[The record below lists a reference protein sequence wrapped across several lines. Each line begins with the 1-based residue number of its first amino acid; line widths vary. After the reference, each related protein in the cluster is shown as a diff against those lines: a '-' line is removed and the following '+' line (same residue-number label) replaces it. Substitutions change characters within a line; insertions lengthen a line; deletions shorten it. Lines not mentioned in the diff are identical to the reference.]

1 MLVSTVPPAE
11 QLWMKLTSFMLVNS
25 RAAMEETDL
34 IYVGEQQ
41 SSYGRNYLIAKLT
54 SSMLESSR
62 AAMEETDLI
71 YVGE

>member
-1 MLVSTVPPAE
+1 MD
-11 QLWMKLTSFMLVNS
+11 
-25 RAAMEETDL
+25 ETAN

-41 SSYGRNYLIAKLT
+41 SSYGRNYLLAKLT